1 MNHLRS
7 LASKPKCL
15 TLLHSQP
22 LRALTSEAVPQA
34 ATPPVDRPGSHRN
47 MRRTFYIGA
56 VVDKIISGS
65 LGSKFLLWTRTRAE
79 YYRLLK
85 TKKGC
90 DLLLKSSFIN
100 QLRSSLKDEDLEAT
114 KKFGS
119 EKVCL
124 GRSFDEHKKI
134 KMDLYYSKYRSL
146 AKQAEMKRQAEME
159 RELRFFKVEDGVASA
174 WEVKIRCLF
183 FFLQCGDIF

>member
-1 MNHLRS
+1 MHHLRS
-7 LASKPKCL
+7 LTSKPKCL

-22 LRALTSEAVPQA
+22 LRALTTEAVPQT
-34 ATPPVDRPGSHRN
+34 ATSRDRPGCHRN

-56 VVDKIISGS
+56 VVDKIIGGS

-90 DLLLKSSFIN
+90 ELLLKSNFIN
-100 QLRSSLKDEDLEAT
+100 QLRSSLRDEDLEAT

-134 KMDLYYSKYRSL
+134 KMDLYYSKYITL
-146 AKQAEMKRQAEME
+146 AKQAEVKRQAERE
-159 RELRFFKVEDGVASA
+159 RELNFFSAGDGVTSE
-174 WEVKIRCLF
+174 WEVSCLF
-183 FFLQCGDIF
+183 FFFHCGFCLY